1 MKSYVLGY
9 YVHDPEPAKHSLLM
23 KRLASEEVRKILEA
37 LIDSHP
43 TPMDISEIAS
53 KAKVN
58 PKTVRGSTYLSALVG
73 AGFVREAEE
82 GEETGGGIRYVVEN
96 VNSLSRDKYPK
107 YYLAPGN
114 VEYDEEF
121 KSALDKLIPQ
131 AEVKTKFRTFLEFVK
146 YIVES
151 VRQSDEQQ
159 IAPKEDSVCSI
170 CGLNHEARDFIRAT
184 LLYLLDRFER
194 SSYYLEFLREKNYVD
209 REHYN
214 EYCKFIERNLGQGIS
229 ERLVAETQFT
239 HSKLDQ
245 EQIVAEKSVHDN
257 VCKEERFSI
266 SKSSE
271 EEILAKYWYKSKK
284 GLTKDVIDWILD
296 KTDISM
302 EKIKNLSE
310 TRMTSRSAL
319 DAIYKVGTEE
329 LGVSYPD
336 NLVVRYDKRK
346 KQEAYENRV
355 RDKTVERR
363 KKLRYK
369 KRNAAQSV

>member
-1 MKSYVLGY
+1 MKRYVLGY
-9 YVHDPEPAKHSLLM
+9 YVHDPDPTKHSLLM

-58 PKTVRGSTYLSALVG
+58 SKTVRGATYLSALVE

-82 GEETGGGIRYVVEN
+82 GEETGGGVRFVVEN

-107 YYLAPGN
+107 YYHAPGN
-114 VEYDEEF
+114 VDYDEGF
-121 KSALDKLIPQ
+121 KSTLDKLI
-131 AEVKTKFRTFLEFVK
+131 AKTELKTKLRTLLEFVK

-151 VRQSDEQQ
+151 VKQSDEQR

-194 SSYYLEFLREKNYVD
+194 SPDYLEFLSENFYIDKK
-209 REHYN
+209 HYN
-214 EYCKFIERNLGQGIS
+214 EYCEYVETNLGQQIS
-229 ERLVAETQFT
+229 KGLDAETRLT

-245 EQIVAEKSVHDN
+245 EQIVAEKSVHEN
-257 VCKEERFSI
+257 VVKEERFSI
-266 SKSSE
+266 SKSGE
-271 EEILAKYWYKSKK
+271 EEILAKHWYKSKK
-284 GLTKDVIDWILD
+284 GLTKDLIDCILE

-310 TRMTSRSAL
+310 SRMTSRSAL
-319 DAIYKVGTEE
+319 DAIYKVGREE

-336 NLVVRYDKRK
+336 YLVVRYDKRK

-355 RDKTVERR
+355 RDDRVERR
-363 KKLRYK
+363 KKLRDK
-369 KRNAAQSV
+369 KRKAAQSV